1 MKQAI
6 VIRTDLKMGKGKIAA
21 QVAHASISAFL
32 HATEIARERWVAGGM
47 AKIVLKV
54 SSESE
59 LSKIHAA
66 AKRAKL
72 PSEMIIDRGLTQ
84 IEPGTATAAGIGPGD
99 DDAIDKITGKLK
111 LL

>member
-6 VIRTDLKMGKGKIAA
+6 VLRTDLKMGKGKLVS
-21 QVAHASISAFL
+21 QGAHASISAFIR
-32 HATEIARERWVAGGM
+32 ATEIARERWVGEGM
-47 AKIVLKV
+47 AKITLKV

-59 LSKIHAA
+59 LREIYSA

-72 PSEMIIDRGLTQ
+72 PAELITDRGLTQ
-84 IEPGTATAAGIGPGD
+84 LEPGTATAVGIGPAED
-99 DDAIDKITGKLK
+99 AAIDKITGKLK

>member
-6 VIRTDLKMGKGKIAA
+6 IVRTDLKMGKGKIAA
-21 QVAHASISAFL
+21 QSAHASIAAFL
-32 HATEIARERWVAGGM
+32 HATEIARERWVGEGM

-54 SSESE
+54 ANEDE
-59 LSKIHAA
+59 LRKIHAT

-72 PSEMIIDRGLTQ
+72 PTELIVDRGLTQ
-84 IEPGTATAAGIGPGD
+84 IEPGTATAVGIGPAED
-99 DDAIDKITGKLK
+99 EAVDKITGKLK